1 MKFINIH
8 TRIYVKELSIIF
20 LIISVNL
27 ITSCGQINSNLN
39 QKSNKLIDTVSVVKK
54 KTDSISK
61 DSLISIIGVGD
72 IMLGSNY
79 PSSAFLPPDDG
90 LHLLDSVKDL
100 LGTADVT
107 FGNLEGTFL
116 NSGGKPKR
124 CNTPDHCVCFRM
136 PEHYA
141 EYLKNA
147 GFDVV
152 STANNH
158 SNDMGEEGRLSTM
171 ETLDRYS
178 MKYAGYSNYPV
189 TIFEKNGIKY
199 GFTAFAPN
207 TETQNLNDIT
217 NVRII
222 VSELKKQCKI
232 LIVSFHGGAE
242 GYSAQRVLRRHEIF
256 LGEDRGN
263 VYEFAHEVIDAG
275 ADIVFGHGP
284 HVPRAMELYKN
295 KIIAYSLGNFCT
307 YGKFSFSGPQGVAPI
322 LKVYLDTNG
331 NFVKGNIYSFK
342 QINRGVPVP
351 DYDLN
356 AVKIIKELTE
366 KDFPESSLMI
376 NENGSVENTNLNLT
390 TERKF

>member
-1 MKFINIH
+1 MKLINENVGFQM
-8 TRIYVKELSIIF
+8 RELRIIF
-20 LIISVNL
+20 SAISVSL
-27 ITSCGQINSNLN
+27 FFSCGQINSNLN

-54 KTDSISK
+54 KTDSIHK

-79 PSSAFLPPDDG
+79 PSSASLPPDDG
-90 LHLLDSVKDL
+90 MYLMDSVKDL

-158 SNDMGEEGRLSTM
+158 SNDMGEVGRLSTM
-171 ETLDRYS
+171 ETLDKYS

-189 TIFEKNGIKY
+189 TIFEINGIKY

-207 TETQNLNDIT
+207 TGTQNLNDIS
-217 NVRII
+217 NARNI

-242 GYSAQRVLRRHEIF
+242 GYTAQRVLRRHEIF

-307 YGKFSFSGPQGVAPI
+307 YGKFSLSGPQGIAPL
-322 LKVYLDTNG
+322 LKVYIDTNG
-331 NFVKGNIYSFK
+331 NFIKGNIYSFK
-342 QINRGVPVP
+342 QINRGFPVP
-351 DYDLN
+351 DNEAN

-366 KDFPESSLMI
+366 KDFPETPLMI
-376 NENGSVENTNLNLT
+376 NENGYIENTNLNLT
-390 TERKF
+390 TKRKF